1 MHACVQQIDPLQKPI
16 ASLRS
21 EGAPSSAITI
31 SMVRPRSRRYHMCNR
46 PGENV
51 EGEGEGG
58 GEGESGGEGEGKDE
72 G

>member
-1 MHACVQQIDPLQKPI
+1 MYACVQQIDALQKHI

-31 SMVRPRSRRYHMCNR
+31 SMVRPRSRRHHMCNR

-51 EGEGEGG
+51 EGK
-58 GEGESGGEGEGKDE
+58 GEGEGKGE
-72 G
+72 C